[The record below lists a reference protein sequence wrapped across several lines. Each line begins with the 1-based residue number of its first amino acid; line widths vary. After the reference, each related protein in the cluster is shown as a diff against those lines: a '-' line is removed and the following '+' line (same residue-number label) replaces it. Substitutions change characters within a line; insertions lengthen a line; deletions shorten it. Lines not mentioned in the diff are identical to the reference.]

1 METDTTVLDTQKKY
15 GSRALML
22 AIGAG
27 LLFLAM
33 GQKEIC
39 RGLVLGGVFSTVNF
53 ALMGQS
59 LRYRLSDNRKA
70 ATRRS
75 LASLLL
81 RYVLLAIPLVL
92 SVRSDRFNFP
102 ATVVGIFMVQLV
114 IMAEHGKRLI
124 LSFGK
129 Q

>member
-1 METDTTVLDTQKKY
+1 METGTTVLDTQKKY

-22 AIGAG
+22 ARGAG
-27 LLFLAM
+27 LLFLAL

-39 RGLVLGGVFSTVNF
+39 RGLVLGGVFSAVNF
-53 ALMGQS
+53 ALMGQL
-59 LRYRLSDNRKA
+59 LRYRISGNRKV

-75 LASLLL
+75 LASMLL
-81 RYVLLAIPLVL
+81 RYVLLAIPLIL

-114 IMAEHGKRLI
+114 ILIEHGSRLI
-124 LSFGK
+124 FTSVK
-129 Q
+129 H